1 MQITV
6 GQPTGCWSTG
16 RKRWAYG
23 STSGTFLYINI
34 LLVLLHNALFVGG
47 LRKGKL
53 VLPSSYTALGDDL
66 DVQLH
71 ADPLELATVD
81 RLRLEISRHLPGS
94 AGSVATTLDIRVD
107 VNHNVTQIKVPCYH
121 FLHGGHYELAVL
133 EENASHSRLGQVMDE
148 RLRQPLDVSWPSVRL
163 AIVPNRTD
171 TYPEQHIQGMLEFPD
186 VRCQLPAQGID
197 TLDLPELWLELF
209 YCGKSVDSCSH
220 GNNSQP
226 FSRAQILYTEQV
238 RGLPRSR
245 VIDFR
250 CDLFG
255 LAGFYGLHLKSRT
268 GEPDDPTMASLL
280 QARALLQADW
290 SKQYVFTVHTRSIFP
305 CDPHGSG
312 IRVLFQYPVCILNQ
326 ADRVRVYAKLRAD
339 VLSLAPP
346 TSLHYIAE
354 QRVSKGQHSL
364 YFECDLF
371 YEKFVE
377 YCFVYVSQAISGAV
391 ADIRMDCV
399 PTLPVSASDSGGWG
413 PWSNWTHCSTTCRG
427 GIRNRYRFCD
437 SPPPRYGAKFCEVIA
452 FEMPKEKKPKKP
464 KKAVPEIQPV
474 DGLSAVDRQFYE
486 ITINDL
492 NQKLARLRTHNVKIE
507 ERNEELESRLKQ
519 IEEDRADV
527 TAYLDRTLQEKVGTI
542 VELEDKLSELSKV
555 RDQENEECRKQ
566 INALDGKYK
575 AMHEQLTSEIKLLT
589 GKLNSMEEFR
599 LQRDELMAKFDAQD
613 SELKEQNKRHKST
626 LYEMERKVILDKDR
640 LRKDVEN
647 KLLQLSTEFT
657 KSSEIRVAA
666 HTQRLVRENIALN
679 NEMDRMIYTQER
691 MQKQFTELR
700 KQNTELRNQAEIDF
714 VEKQRLMQTCQER
727 LETIKQ
733 LTDQF
738 EAVLQKNGELNAF
751 RLRAAELETENKTTR
766 KDYNQL
772 RQKVRVLEQYV
783 HYINTDRQG
792 LRSESDH
799 HRREFERISD
809 ILKTVRYTVRS
820 AFKGEEEDSD
830 LPYQEI
836 KRKRLIADL
845 LNTLNELEM
854 QSKADQSVETIV
866 ASLTDVYD
874 QGDLGVIPRES
885 IDTILKK
892 TQGCEEVSESAIIS
906 SSATASSAGEGER
919 NDASK
924 TTLGGASEDDAAIID
939 VVSGSRLVF
948 LGSNESLDEE
958 DEGEEASEEEE
969 EADGE
974 EDGAQKKKQQ
984 HEEDDGDF
992 GDDEASQQLLGSAAD
1007 GGEHDKEDGPS
1018 VQTERCG
1025 LETSGDSW
1033 ECMFSPAIGGINL
1046 PLEIEDVN
1054 TEIGPGCRCGCVIHL
1069 GMVKPKRLLG
1079 SSSHSCPDRS
1089 LWLIKGDE
1097 GCRVR
1102 MSIDFQKFPCDGQ
1115 WLKIRDGDSVAD
1127 ELLLQFGADRTME
1140 TSSAMA
1146 EATGNMLLVEFFSR
1160 KTDQYDEAC
1169 NAGFLGQA
1177 EQIKLPHTALQPT
1190 ENDTSMASKVIM
1202 PIVAG
1207 LQSYASF
1214 TIAHV
1219 CAIVFICFIVF
1230 VSFLLVVQY
1239 IFRYRKYELA
1249 TSRMEAADSPA
1260 HTLFGSNQSIEQG
1273 APIQP
1278 RSRAVSTTTLIS
1290 EIVSYVKLRPRMTT
1304 TIRHERFRESVE
1316 YALESTNSR
1325 SEGAVRSDGSS
1336 EIIMELQDRSATD
1349 VEDREHPG
1357 EGDDETPL
1365 QSLNDLNHP
1374 NERSEVAAKERPSPG
1389 KDVQESDDER
1399 STTASSA
1406 YSSLNREKTP
1416 LVGVESKKSGV
1427 EMLRTGDQLVKSATC
1442 LMTTS
1447 STSTATLTNVSPSDV
1462 ECCSPPELGVRSP
1475 LARRNTG
1482 TSIRTRNAKE
1492 SKEKRNLQK
1501 LLAGSDYSLGAPSE
1515 QDMELDYY
1523 DYNVINA
1530 GAAPGSYLGMDP
1542 AFLVWIPPLD
1552 DGSDEDTKHPHAVTS
1567 DGDDDELTA
1576 LANRVDRM
1584 GADGRSDSVTPSEEL
1599 IRQLAE
1605 QKRNDYVIVSNSISK
1620 SDVCSESDGAST
1632 DGKLPL
1638 ERRRRKLHELILVRR
1653 NGGNS
1658 GDPGDTGSGSSVRK
1672 SSSDESTEEREK
1684 ETSFTKSP
1692 VDNKQISDF
1701 YEMADIAFADDEADE
1716 EEEEEGNE
1724 GDVPSGGFCVDRPK
1738 GGTVKLEPNSLVN
1751 ESNKY
1756 KHVVADVLSRESD
1769 KVVQ

>member
-1 MQITV
+1 AFFVFAKRHVTSFFV
-6 GQPTGCWSTG
+6 LSVST
-16 RKRWAYG
+16 
-23 STSGTFLYINI
+23 
-34 LLVLLHNALFVGG
+34 ALFVGG
-47 LRKGKL
+47 LRKGRL

-71 ADPLELATVD
+71 ADPFELATVD
-81 RLRLEISRHLPGS
+81 RLRLEILRHLPGET
-94 AGSVATTLDIRVD
+94 GTVATTLDIRVD
-107 VNHNVTQIKVPCYH
+107 INHNVTQIKVPCYH

-133 EENASHSRLGQVMDE
+133 EENASHSPLGQVMDE
-148 RLRQPLDVSWPSVRL
+148 RLRQPLDVSWPPVRL

-171 TYPEQHIQGMLEFPD
+171 TYPEQKIQGTLDFPD
-186 VRCQLPAQGID
+186 VRCQLPAHGAD

-209 YCGKSVDSCSH
+209 YCGKSVESCSR
-220 GNNSQP
+220 GNSSQP
-226 FSRAQILYTEQV
+226 FSRAQVLYTEQV

-245 VIDFR
+245 AIDFR

-255 LAGFYGLHLKSRT
+255 LAGFYGLHLKS
-268 GEPDDPTMASLL
+268 GSGKPADPTMASLL

-305 CDPHGSG
+305 CDPHGPG
-312 IRVLFQYPVCILNQ
+312 IRVLFQYPACILNQ

-339 VLSLAPP
+339 VMSLAPP

-354 QRVSKGQHSL
+354 QRVTKGQHSL

-437 SPPPRYGAKFCEVIA
+437 SPPPRYGAKFCE
-452 FEMPKEKKPKKP
+452 KPKKP

-507 ERNEELESRLKQ
+507 ERNEDLESRLKQ

-527 TAYLDRTLQEKVGTI
+527 TAYLNRTLQEKVGTI

-555 RDQENEECRKQ
+555 RDQENEECRKE
-566 INALDGKYK
+566 INAFDGKYK

-599 LQRDELMAKFDAQD
+599 QQRDELMAKFDAQD

-700 KQNTELRNQAEIDF
+700 KMNTELRNQAEIDV

-733 LTDQF
+733 LTGKF
-738 EAVLQKNGELNAF
+738 ESVLQKNGELNAF
-751 RLRAAELETENKTTR
+751 RLRAEELESENKSTR

-783 HYINTDRQG
+783 HYINSDRQA
-792 LRSESDH
+792 LRTESEH
-799 HRREFERISD
+799 HRKEFERISD

-820 AFKGEEEDSD
+820 AFKGEEEDAD

-854 QSKADQSVETIV
+854 QSRADQSVETIV
-866 ASLTDVYD
+866 ASLTEVYD

-885 IDTILKK
+885 MDTILKK
-892 TQGCEEVSESAIIS
+892 TQACDEASESAIIS
-906 SSATASSAGEGER
+906 SSTTASSVGESER
-919 NDASK
+919 VEGISK
-924 TTLGGASEDDAAIID
+924 TTLVGASEDEAAIID

-948 LGSNESLDEE
+948 LGSNESL
-958 DEGEEASEEEE
+958 EEEE
-969 EADGE
+969 GQEGQEGSGGE
-974 EDGAQKKKQQ
+974 DDEEGDEDAGGKKKQLRDE
-984 HEEDDGDF
+984 EEDDGEF
-992 GDDEASQQLLGSAAD
+992 GDDEASQQLQGSAMDGAD
-1007 GGEHDKEDGPS
+1007 PERDGIIMTSSNVFLCLLYLFQGPS

-1025 LETSGDSW
+1025 LDTAGDSW
-1033 ECMFSPAIGGINL
+1033 ECMFSPAIGGISL

-1127 ELLLQFGADRTME
+1127 ELLLQFGADRTAPE
-1140 TSSAMA
+1140 SSSVGMA

-1160 KTDQYDEAC
+1160 KTEQYDESC

-1177 EQIKLPHTALQPT
+1177 EQIKLDSVILQPT
-1190 ENDTSMASKVIM
+1190 DNSTTIASKVIM
-1202 PIVAG
+1202 PIVAS
-1207 LQSYASF
+1207 LQSYTSF

-1260 HTLFGSNQSIEQG
+1260 HTLFGSNQSMDQTG
-1273 APIQP
+1273 PLQP

-1290 EIVSYVKLRPRMTT
+1290 EIVSYVKLRPRVTT
-1304 TIRHERFRESVE
+1304 SIRHERFRESVE
-1316 YALESTNSR
+1316 YTLESANSH
-1325 SEGAVRSDGSS
+1325 SETVRSDGGST
-1336 EIIMELQDRSATD
+1336 EIAMELQDRCATD
-1349 VEDREHPG
+1349 AEDREARD
-1357 EGDDETPL
+1357 EGGDEETPL
-1365 QSLNDLNHP
+1365 QSLNDLNKP
-1374 NERSEVAAKERPSPG
+1374 NDQKEVIDTPCDRLSPNKEAP
-1389 KDVQESDDER
+1389 DTDDER
-1399 STTASSA
+1399 STTISSA

-1416 LVGVESKKSGV
+1416 LVGGKFQKSNI
-1427 EMLRTGDQLVKSATC
+1427 EKLRTGDQLVKSATC

-1447 STSTATLTNVSPSDV
+1447 STSTATLTNVSPSDA
-1462 ECCSPPELGVRSP
+1462 ECCSPPLELGIRSP

-1482 TSIRTRNAKE
+1482 TSIRARNAKE

-1552 DGSDEDTKHPHAVTS
+1552 DGSDGENGTKHS
-1567 DGDDDELTA
+1567 DGDDDELME
-1576 LANRVDRM
+1576 LANRATERERNGTDS
-1584 GADGRSDSVTPSEEL
+1584 RSDSVTPSEEL
-1599 IRQLAE
+1599 IRQLAV

-1620 SDVCSESDGAST
+1620 SDICSESDGGAST
-1632 DGKLPL
+1632 DGKQPSS
-1638 ERRRRKLHELILVRR
+1638 ERKRRKLHDLILVRR
-1653 NGGNS
+1653 NGGHGGS
-1658 GDPGDTGSGSSVRK
+1658 ATTGDSGSGSSVRK

-1716 EEEEEGNE
+1716 EEEDD
-1724 GDVPSGGFCVDRPK
+1724 GDAGDGLPVGGFCVDHPK
-1738 GGTVKLEPNSLVN
+1738 GGTI
-1751 ESNKY
+1751 
-1756 KHVVADVLSRESD
+1756 HMAGDV
-1769 KVVQ
+1769 

>member
-6 GQPTGCWSTG
+6 GPPTGCSGWSTG
-16 RKRWAYG
+16 RRRRQLWAYG
-23 STSGTFLYINI
+23 STSGKFLYINI

-71 ADPLELATVD
+71 ADPLELATVE
-81 RLRLEISRHLPGS
+81 RLKLEISRHLPGS
-94 AGSVATTLDIRVD
+94 AGTVATTLDIRVD
-107 VNHNVTQIKVPCYH
+107 VNHNVTQIKVPCHH

-133 EENASHSRLGQVMDE
+133 EENASHTRLGQVMDE
-148 RLRQPLDVSWPSVRL
+148 RLRQPLEVSWPSVRL

-171 TYPEQHIQGMLEFPD
+171 TYPELKIQGLLEFRE
-186 VRCQLPAQGID
+186 VRCQLPPQTVD
-197 TLDLPELWLELF
+197 SLDLPELWLELF
-209 YCGKSVDSCSH
+209 YCGKSIESCSH
-220 GNNSQP
+220 GNSSQP
-226 FSRAQILYTEQV
+226 FSQAQILYTEQV
-238 RGLPRSR
+238 RGLPPSR
-245 VIDFR
+245 VVDFR
-250 CDLFG
+250 CDHFG
-255 LAGFYGLHLKSRT
+255 LAGYYGLHLKSRT
-268 GEPDDPTMASLL
+268 GEPDDPTMAPLL

-305 CDPHGSG
+305 CDPHGAG
-312 IRVLFQYPVCILNQ
+312 IRVLFQYPACILNQ

-437 SPPPRYGAKFCEVIA
+437 SPPPRYGAKFCE
-452 FEMPKEKKPKKP
+452 EKKPKKP

-507 ERNEELESRLKQ
+507 ERNEDLESRLKQ

-700 KQNTELRNQAEIDF
+700 KQNTELRNQAEIDL

-738 EAVLQKNGELNAF
+738 ETVLQKNGELNAF
-751 RLRAAELETENKTTR
+751 RLRAEELETENKTTR

-772 RQKVRVLEQYV
+772 RQKVRVLEQYI
-783 HYINTDRQG
+783 HYINSDRQG
-792 LRSESDH
+792 LRSDSDH

-885 IDTILKK
+885 MDTILRK
-892 TQGCEEVSESAIIS
+892 TQGGEEASESAIIS
-906 SSATASSAGEGER
+906 SSTTASSVGEGDRAEGV
-919 NDASK
+919 SK
-924 TTLGGASEDDAAIID
+924 TTLAGASEDEAAIID
-939 VVSGSRLVF
+939 VVSGSRLVRK
-948 LGSNESLDEE
+948 EE
-958 DEGEEASEEEE
+958 GDGEGGEGASEEEE
-969 EADGE
+969 EGDD
-974 EDGAQKKKQQ
+974 EDGAGGQAKKKDD
-984 HEEDDGDF
+984 EAEDDGEF
-992 GDDEASQQLLGSAAD
+992 GDDEESQQQQRQGSAMDDKD
-1007 GGEHDKEDGPS
+1007 GIIVDAPES
-1018 VQTERCG
+1018 
-1025 LETSGDSW
+1025 
-1033 ECMFSPAIGGINL
+1033 
-1046 PLEIEDVN
+1046 IED
-1054 TEIGPGCRCGCVIHL
+1054 
-1069 GMVKPKRLLG
+1069 
-1079 SSSHSCPDRS
+1079 
-1089 LWLIKGDE
+1089 
-1097 GCRVR
+1097 
-1102 MSIDFQKFPCDGQ
+1102 
-1115 WLKIRDGDSVAD
+1115 
-1127 ELLLQFGADRTME
+1127 E
-1140 TSSAMA
+1140 TI
-1146 EATGNMLLVEFFSR
+1146 EF
-1160 KTDQYDEAC
+1160 
-1169 NAGFLGQA
+1169 
-1177 EQIKLPHTALQPT
+1177 
-1190 ENDTSMASKVIM
+1190 
-1202 PIVAG
+1202 
-1207 LQSYASF
+1207 
-1214 TIAHV
+1214 
-1219 CAIVFICFIVF
+1219 
-1230 VSFLLVVQY
+1230 
-1239 IFRYRKYELA
+1239 
-1249 TSRMEAADSPA
+1249 
-1260 HTLFGSNQSIEQG
+1260 
-1273 APIQP
+1273 
-1278 RSRAVSTTTLIS
+1278 
-1290 EIVSYVKLRPRMTT
+1290 
-1304 TIRHERFRESVE
+1304 
-1316 YALESTNSR
+1316 
-1325 SEGAVRSDGSS
+1325 
-1336 EIIMELQDRSATD
+1336 
-1349 VEDREHPG
+1349 
-1357 EGDDETPL
+1357 
-1365 QSLNDLNHP
+1365 
-1374 NERSEVAAKERPSPG
+1374 
-1389 KDVQESDDER
+1389 
-1399 STTASSA
+1399 
-1406 YSSLNREKTP
+1406 
-1416 LVGVESKKSGV
+1416 
-1427 EMLRTGDQLVKSATC
+1427 
-1442 LMTTS
+1442 
-1447 STSTATLTNVSPSDV
+1447 
-1462 ECCSPPELGVRSP
+1462 
-1475 LARRNTG
+1475 
-1482 TSIRTRNAKE
+1482 
-1492 SKEKRNLQK
+1492 
-1501 LLAGSDYSLGAPSE
+1501 AGS
-1515 QDMELDYY
+1515 
-1523 DYNVINA
+1523 
-1530 GAAPGSYLGMDP
+1530 
-1542 AFLVWIPPLD
+1542 
-1552 DGSDEDTKHPHAVTS
+1552 K
-1567 DGDDDELTA
+1567 
-1576 LANRVDRM
+1576 
-1584 GADGRSDSVTPSEEL
+1584 RSF
-1599 IRQLAE
+1599 
-1605 QKRNDYVIVSNSISK
+1605 
-1620 SDVCSESDGAST
+1620 GT
-1632 DGKLPL
+1632 DGTL
-1638 ERRRRKLHELILVRR
+1638 RIGHGR
-1653 NGGNS
+1653 
-1658 GDPGDTGSGSSVRK
+1658 
-1672 SSSDESTEEREK
+1672 
-1684 ETSFTKSP
+1684 
-1692 VDNKQISDF
+1692 
-1701 YEMADIAFADDEADE
+1701 
-1716 EEEEEGNE
+1716 
-1724 GDVPSGGFCVDRPK
+1724 
-1738 GGTVKLEPNSLVN
+1738 
-1751 ESNKY
+1751 
-1756 KHVVADVLSRESD
+1756 
-1769 KVVQ
+1769 

>member
-1 MQITV
+1 M
-6 GQPTGCWSTG
+6 
-16 RKRWAYG
+16 
-23 STSGTFLYINI
+23 
-34 LLVLLHNALFVGG
+34 FVGG

-71 ADPLELATVD
+71 ADPSELATAD
-81 RLRLEISRHLPGS
+81 RLKLEISRHLPGA
-94 AGSVATTLDIRVD
+94 AGTVATTLDIRVD
-107 VNHNVTQIKVPCYH
+107 ANHNVTQIKVPCYH

-133 EENASHSRLGQVMDE
+133 EDSASPTRLGQVMDE
-148 RLRQPLDVSWPSVRL
+148 RLRQPLDVGWPTVRL

-171 TYPEQHIQGMLEFPD
+171 TYPDLTVQGVLEFAD
-186 VRCQLPAQGID
+186 VRCQLPTAAAGPTD
-197 TLDLPELWLELF
+197 TWDLPELWLELF
-209 YCGKSVDSCSH
+209 YCGKSVESCSR
-220 GNNSQP
+220 GNHSQP
-226 FSRAQILYTEQV
+226 FSQAQVLYTEQV

-245 VIDFR
+245 IVDFR

-255 LAGFYGLHLKSRT
+255 LAGFYGLHLKPRT
-268 GEPDDPTMASLL
+268 GERADPTMGTLL

-312 IRVLFQYPVCILNQ
+312 IRVLFQYPSCILNQ

-339 VLSLAPP
+339 VMSLAPP

-437 SPPPRYGAKFCEVIA
+437 SPPPRYGAKFCEVSRHSRA
-452 FEMPKEKKPKKP
+452 MPKEKKPKKP

-566 INALDGKYK
+566 INTLDGKYK

-679 NEMDRMIYTQER
+679 NEMDRMINTQER
-691 MQKQFTELR
+691 LQKQFTELR
-700 KQNTELRNQAEIDF
+700 KQNTELRNQAEIDV

-738 EAVLQKNGELNAF
+738 EAVLHKNGELNAF
-751 RLRAAELETENKTTR
+751 RLRAGELEDENKATR

-783 HYINTDRQG
+783 HYINSDRQT
-792 LRSESDH
+792 LRSESEH
-799 HRREFERISD
+799 HRKEFERISD
-809 ILKTVRYTVRS
+809 ILKTVRFTVRS
-820 AFKGEEEDSD
+820 AFKGEDDDSD

-854 QSKADQSVETIV
+854 QSRVEQSVETVV
-866 ASLTDVYD
+866 ASLTELYD

-885 IDTILKK
+885 METILKK
-892 TQGCEEVSESAIIS
+892 TQGCDEASESAIIS
-906 SSATASSAGEGER
+906 SSTIVSPAGEADEADG
-919 NDASK
+919 ASK
-924 TTLGGASEDDAAIID
+924 STLDGASEDDAAIID

-948 LGSNESLDEE
+948 LGSNESLQEEEAAGSGEEGEDEENEDAARRKKQQQQGEE
-958 DEGEEASEEEE
+958 DE
-969 EADGE
+969 DGE
-974 EDGAQKKKQQ
+974 L
-984 HEEDDGDF
+984 
-992 GDDEASQQLLGSAAD
+992 GDDEASQQLQGSATEAD
-1007 GGEHDKEDGPS
+1007 QDKDGIIGPS

-1025 LETSGDSW
+1025 LDTSGDSW

-1046 PLEIEDVN
+1046 PMEIEDVN
-1054 TEIGPGCRCGCVIHL
+1054 TEIGPGCRCGCVIHM

-1089 LWLIKGDE
+1089 LWLIKGDD

-1102 MSIDFQKFPCDGQ
+1102 MSIDFHKFPCDGQ

-1127 ELLLQFGADRTME
+1127 ELLLQFGADRSVEPSGTV
-1140 TSSAMA
+1140 A

-1177 EQIKLPHTALQPT
+1177 EQIR
-1190 ENDTSMASKVIM
+1190 NSSTSIASKVIM
-1202 PIVAG
+1202 PIVQS
-1207 LQSYASF
+1207 LKSYASF

-1219 CAIVFICFIVF
+1219 CAIIFICFIVL

-1239 IFRYRKYELA
+1239 LFRYRKYELA

-1260 HTLFGSNQSIEQG
+1260 HTLFGSNQSLDHAT
-1273 APIQP
+1273 APMQP

-1290 EIVSYVKLRPRMTT
+1290 EIVSYVKLRPRVTT
-1304 TIRHERFRESVE
+1304 SIRHERFRESVE
-1316 YALESTNSR
+1316 YALETSHSR
-1325 SEGAVRSDGSS
+1325 SDVAPSDGST
-1336 EIIMELQDRSATD
+1336 EVIMELQDRTTD
-1349 VEDREHPG
+1349 AEKRDRPEEDNE
-1357 EGDDETPL
+1357 ETPL
-1365 QSLNDLNHP
+1365 QSLNDLNNP
-1374 NERSEVAAKERPSPG
+1374 TEGRTEQISTSKERTPSPTA
-1389 KDVQESDDER
+1389 KDVPESDDER
-1399 STTASSA
+1399 STTVSSA

-1416 LVGVESKKSGV
+1416 LVGGRGGKPNADT
-1427 EMLRTGDQLVKSATC
+1427 LRSDQLVKSATC
-1442 LMTTS
+1442 LMATS

-1462 ECCSPPELGVRSP
+1462 ECCSPPEPSVRSP
-1475 LARRNTG
+1475 LTRRNTG
-1482 TSIRTRNAKE
+1482 ASIRARNAKE

-1552 DGSDEDTKHPHAVTS
+1552 DGSDEDRKNRRDGAVS
-1567 DGDDDELTA
+1567 DGDDDELSE
-1576 LANRVDRM
+1576 LANRGAREDRTV
-1584 GADGRSDSVTPSEEL
+1584 GTESRSASITPSEEL

-1620 SDVCSESDGAST
+1620 SDICSESDGAST
-1632 DGKLPL
+1632 DGKTIPS
-1638 ERRRRKLHELILVRR
+1638 ERRRRKLHDLILVRR
-1653 NGGNS
+1653 NAGSGG
-1658 GDPGDTGSGSSVRK
+1658 GAGEPGSGSSVRK

-1716 EEEEEGNE
+1716 EEEDERDEDQDE
-1724 GDVPSGGFCVDRPK
+1724 PPAGFCAEHPK
-1738 GGTVKLEPNSLVN
+1738 GGTILVKELR
-1751 ESNKY
+1751 
-1756 KHVVADVLSRESD
+1756 VASI
-1769 KVVQ
+1769 KP

>member
-1 MQITV
+1 MH
-6 GQPTGCWSTG
+6 PTGRRWTGWSS
-16 RKRWAYG
+16 RWRAHA
-23 STSGTFLYINI
+23 TSGKFLYINI
-34 LLVLLHNALFVGG
+34 LLVLLHNALPASA

-66 DVQLH
+66 DIQLH
-71 ADPLELATVD
+71 ADPLELATVG
-81 RLRLEISRHLPGS
+81 RLKLQIARTLPAG
-94 AGSVATTLDIRVD
+94 AGSVATTLDIRLD
-107 VNHNVTQIKVPCYH
+107 ANHNVTQIKVPCFH
-121 FLHGGHYELAVL
+121 FLHGGDYELAVL
-133 EENASHSRLGQVMDE
+133 EESTDPDRIIDE
-148 RLRQPLDVSWPSVRL
+148 RLRQPLRVDWPAVRL

-171 TYPEQHIQGMLEFPD
+171 TYPEVKVQGILEFEQ
-186 VRCQLPAQGID
+186 VRCQLPASGAD
-197 TLDLPELWLELF
+197 SLDLPELWLELF
-209 YCGKSVDSCSH
+209 YCGKSAESCSDV
-220 GNNSQP
+220 NATVP
-226 FSRAQILYTEQV
+226 FSKAQILYIEQV

-255 LAGFYGLHLKSRT
+255 LAGFYALHLKPSGDPSM
-268 GEPDDPTMASLL
+268 GELL
-280 QARALLQADW
+280 QARAILQADW

-305 CDPHGSG
+305 CDPHGPG
-312 IRVLFQYPVCILNQ
+312 IRVLFQYPACILNQ

-346 TSLHYIAE
+346 TSLHYVAE
-354 QRVSKGQHSL
+354 QRVTKGQHSL
-364 YFECDLF
+364 HFECDLF

-437 SPPPRYGAKFCEVIA
+437 SPPPRYGAKFCE
-452 FEMPKEKKPKKP
+452 EKKPKKP

-507 ERNEELESRLKQ
+507 DRNEELESRLKQ

-566 INALDGKYK
+566 ISTLDGKYK

-599 LQRDELMAKFDAQD
+599 QQRDELMAKFDAQD

-691 MQKQFTELR
+691 LQKQFAELR
-700 KQNTELRNQAEIDF
+700 KLNTELRNQAEIDV
-714 VEKQRLMQTCQER
+714 VERQRLMQTCQER
-727 LETIKQ
+727 LETIQ
-733 LTDQF
+733 RLTDQF
-738 EAVLQKNGELNAF
+738 ETVLQKNGELNAF
-751 RLRAAELETENKTTR
+751 RLRTGELEDENRTTR
-766 KDYNQL
+766 KEYNQL
-772 RQKVRVLEQYV
+772 RQKVRVLEQYI
-783 HYINTDRQG
+783 HYINSDRQT
-792 LRSESDH
+792 LRSESEH
-799 HRREFERISD
+799 HRKEFERIAD

-820 AFKGEEEDSD
+820 AFKGEEEDTD

-845 LNTLNELEM
+845 LNTLHELEM
-854 QSKADQSVETIV
+854 QSQPHQSVETIV
-866 ASLTDVYD
+866 ASVTELYD
-874 QGDLGVIPRES
+874 QGDLGVLPRES
-885 IDTILKK
+885 MDTILRK
-892 TQGCEEVSESAIIS
+892 TQGHDPEQTESPIIS
-906 SSATASSAGEGER
+906 SSTNASPVGPDQQSIAE
-919 NDASK
+919 D
-924 TTLGGASEDDAAIID
+924 GASLGEEGDEAAIID

-948 LGSNESLDEE
+948 IASNESLDEDQQEASQRDDDDEDEDEEDDDYDEGEHSGDGAGQEPDE
-958 DEGEEASEEEE
+958 DEGA
-969 EADGE
+969 
-974 EDGAQKKKQQ
+974 
-984 HEEDDGDF
+984 F
-992 GDDEASQQLLGSAAD
+992 GDDEASQQQQQQQHQQH
-1007 GGEHDKEDGPS
+1007 GGAS

-1025 LETSGDSW
+1025 LESSGDSW
-1033 ECMFSPAIGGINL
+1033 ECMFSPAIGNINL

-1089 LWLIKGDE
+1089 LWLIKGDQ
-1097 GCRVR
+1097 GCHIR
-1102 MSIDFQKFPCDGQ
+1102 MAIDFHKFPCDGQ
-1115 WLKIRDGDSVAD
+1115 WLKVRDGDSVAD
-1127 ELLLQFGADRTME
+1127 ELLLQFGADQTGSE
-1140 TSSAMA
+1140 ESSTLA
-1146 EATGNMLLVEFFSR
+1146 EASGNVLLVEFFSR
-1160 KTDQYDEAC
+1160 KTDHYDEAC

-1177 EQIKLPHTALQPT
+1177 EQIKLNQSLTVGPDNSTT
-1190 ENDTSMASKVIM
+1190 IASKVIM
-1202 PIVAG
+1202 PIVQS
-1207 LQSYASF
+1207 LRSYASF

-1219 CAIVFICFIVF
+1219 CAIAFICFIVL

-1239 IFRYRKYELA
+1239 LFRYRKYELA

-1260 HTLFGSNQSIEQG
+1260 HTLFGSNQSLGG
-1273 APIQP
+1273 ATEPMQP

-1290 EIVSYVKLRPRMTT
+1290 EIVSYVKLRPLRVTT
-1304 TIRHERFRESVE
+1304 AIRHERFRESVE
-1316 YALESTNSR
+1316 YTLDSTGSR
-1325 SEGAVRSDGSS
+1325 SEGVPSDGST
-1336 EIIMELQDRSATD
+1336 EIIMELQDRTID
-1349 VEDREHPG
+1349 GDEKQHEDANE
-1357 EGDDETPL
+1357 ETPL

-1374 NERSEVAAKERPSPG
+1374 EGRGEPSPRVRKTSAG
-1389 KDVQESDDER
+1389 SSRPEDVHDTDDER
-1399 STTASSA
+1399 SATVSSV

-1416 LVGVESKKSGV
+1416 LVARKNGSAGRPHTTDT
-1427 EMLRTGDQLVKSATC
+1427 LRSEQHLVKSATC

-1462 ECCSPPELGVRSP
+1462 ECCSPPDPGVQSP
-1475 LARRNTG
+1475 LTRRNTG
-1482 TSIRTRNAKE
+1482 SSSMRGTRNAKE

-1501 LLAGSDYSLGAPSE
+1501 LLAGSDFSLGAPSE

-1552 DGSDEDTKHPHAVTS
+1552 GEEDVDAS
-1567 DGDDDELTA
+1567 DDDRELTE
-1576 LANRVDRM
+1576 LTN
-1584 GADGRSDSVTPSEEL
+1584 RSDPMGEGESRSASVTPSTEL

-1605 QKRNDYVIVSNSISK
+1605 QKRNDYIIVSHSISK
-1620 SDVCSESDGAST
+1620 SDVCSESDGDTKLST
-1632 DGKLPL
+1632 

-1653 NGGNS
+1653 KGGS
-1658 GDPGDTGSGSSVRK
+1658 GADGGSDAGSGSSVRK

-1716 EEEEEGNE
+1716 EEEDDQEKASPG
-1724 GDVPSGGFCVDRPK
+1724 SGGFCEDHPK
-1738 GGTVKLEPNSLVN
+1738 GGTLLPTTRKVEGSSEESKYQTVVTAGDLRREDEHLV
-1751 ESNKY
+1751 
-1756 KHVVADVLSRESD
+1756 
-1769 KVVQ
+1769 Q

>member
-6 GQPTGCWSTG
+6 GHPTGCWSTG
-16 RKRWAYG
+16 RNRWAYG
-23 STSGTFLYINI
+23 STSGKFLYINI

-71 ADPLELATVD
+71 ADPLELVTVD
-81 RLRLEISRHLPGS
+81 RLRLEIARHLPGS
-94 AGSVATTLDIRVD
+94 AGIVATTLDIRVD

-133 EENASHSRLGQVMDE
+133 EENASHTRLGQVMDE
-148 RLRQPLDVSWPSVRL
+148 RLRQPLDVSWPTVRL
-163 AIVPNRTD
+163 AIAPNRTD
-171 TYPEQHIQGMLEFPD
+171 TYPELQIRGMLEFPD
-186 VRCQLPAQGID
+186 VRCQLPAHGVD
-197 TLDLPELWLELF
+197 ELDLPELWLELF

-226 FSRAQILYTEQV
+226 FSRAQVLYTEQV

-268 GEPDDPTMASLL
+268 GGLEDPTMASLL

-312 IRVLFQYPVCILNQ
+312 IRVLFQYPACILNQ

-346 TSLHYIAE
+346 TSLHYLAE
-354 QRVSKGQHSL
+354 QRVTKGQHSL

-437 SPPPRYGAKFCEVIA
+437 SPPPRYGAKFCE
-452 FEMPKEKKPKKP
+452 
-464 KKAVPEIQPV
+464 
-474 DGLSAVDRQFYE
+474 
-486 ITINDL
+486 
-492 NQKLARLRTHNVKIE
+492 
-507 ERNEELESRLKQ
+507 
-519 IEEDRADV
+519 
-527 TAYLDRTLQEKVGTI
+527 
-542 VELEDKLSELSKV
+542 
-555 RDQENEECRKQ
+555 
-566 INALDGKYK
+566 
-575 AMHEQLTSEIKLLT
+575 
-589 GKLNSMEEFR
+589 
-599 LQRDELMAKFDAQD
+599 
-613 SELKEQNKRHKST
+613 
-626 LYEMERKVILDKDR
+626 
-640 LRKDVEN
+640 
-647 KLLQLSTEFT
+647 
-657 KSSEIRVAA
+657 
-666 HTQRLVRENIALN
+666 
-679 NEMDRMIYTQER
+679 
-691 MQKQFTELR
+691 
-700 KQNTELRNQAEIDF
+700 
-714 VEKQRLMQTCQER
+714 
-727 LETIKQ
+727 
-733 LTDQF
+733 
-738 EAVLQKNGELNAF
+738 
-751 RLRAAELETENKTTR
+751 
-766 KDYNQL
+766 
-772 RQKVRVLEQYV
+772 
-783 HYINTDRQG
+783 
-792 LRSESDH
+792 
-799 HRREFERISD
+799 
-809 ILKTVRYTVRS
+809 
-820 AFKGEEEDSD
+820 
-830 LPYQEI
+830 
-836 KRKRLIADL
+836 
-845 LNTLNELEM
+845 
-854 QSKADQSVETIV
+854 
-866 ASLTDVYD
+866 
-874 QGDLGVIPRES
+874 
-885 IDTILKK
+885 
-892 TQGCEEVSESAIIS
+892 
-906 SSATASSAGEGER
+906 
-919 NDASK
+919 
-924 TTLGGASEDDAAIID
+924 
-939 VVSGSRLVF
+939 
-948 LGSNESLDEE
+948 
-958 DEGEEASEEEE
+958 
-969 EADGE
+969 
-974 EDGAQKKKQQ
+974 
-984 HEEDDGDF
+984 
-992 GDDEASQQLLGSAAD
+992 
-1007 GGEHDKEDGPS
+1007 GPS

-1025 LETSGDSW
+1025 LDTSEDSW

-1089 LWLIKGDE
+1089 LWLIKGDD

-1127 ELLLQFGADRTME
+1127 ELLLQFGADRAVE
-1140 TSSAMA
+1140 SASAMA

-1177 EQIKLPHTALQPT
+1177 EQIKLAHAAPQPT
-1190 ENDTSMASKVIM
+1190 ENSTSMASKVIM

-1219 CAIVFICFIVF
+1219 CAILFICFIVF

-1290 EIVSYVKLRPRMTT
+1290 EIVSYVKLRPRVTT
-1304 TIRHERFRESVE
+1304 SIRHERFRESVE

-1325 SEGAVRSDGSS
+1325 SDAAVRSDGSS

-1349 VEDREHPG
+1349 VDDREHHG

-1365 QSLNDLNHP
+1365 QSLNDLNIP
-1374 NERSEVAAKERPSPG
+1374 NERPCVTPKERLSPPS
-1389 KDVQESDDER
+1389 KDVPESDDER
-1399 STTASSA
+1399 STTISSA

-1416 LVGVESKKSGV
+1416 LVGGRSNKSGV

-1462 ECCSPPELGVRSP
+1462 ECCSPPELGIRSP

-1552 DGSDEDTKHPHAVTS
+1552 DGSDEDTKHPPAAHAS
-1567 DGDDDELTA
+1567 DDDDELTE
-1576 LANRVDRM
+1576 LANRTARDDRM
-1584 GADGRSDSVTPSEEL
+1584 GVVDSRCDSITPSEEL

-1620 SDVCSESDGAST
+1620 SDICSESDGAST
-1632 DGKLPL
+1632 DGRVPL

-1658 GDPGDTGSGSSVRK
+1658 GNSGRSGDPGNTGSGTSVRK

-1716 EEEEEGNE
+1716 EEEEEEENAGE
-1724 GDVPSGGFCVDRPK
+1724 VPAGGFCVDRPK
-1738 GGTVKLEPNSLVN
+1738 GGTILLSAAGSGKQEPNRLGN

-1756 KHVVADVLSRESD
+1756 KHAVADALHREGD
-1769 KVVQ
+1769 KMIQ

>member
-6 GQPTGCWSTG
+6 GQPAGCWSTG
-16 RKRWAYG
+16 SKRWAYR
-23 STSGTFLYINI
+23 STSGKFLYINI
-34 LLVLLHNALFVGG
+34 LLVLLLHNALFVGG

-81 RLRLEISRHLPGS
+81 RLRLEVSRHLPGS
-94 AGSVATTLDIRVD
+94 AGIVATTLDIRVD

-171 TYPEQHIQGMLEFPD
+171 TYPEQHIQGILEFPD
-186 VRCQLPAQGID
+186 VRCQLPAQGAD
-197 TLDLPELWLELF
+197 SLDLPELWLELF
-209 YCGKSVDSCSH
+209 YCGKSVESCSH

-226 FSRAQILYTEQV
+226 FSRAQVLYTEQV

-255 LAGFYGLHLKSRT
+255 LAGFYGLHLKSRS
-268 GEPDDPTMASLL
+268 GEPVDSTMASLL
-280 QARALLQADW
+280 QTRALLQADW

-305 CDPHGSG
+305 CDPHGPG
-312 IRVLFQYPVCILNQ
+312 IRVLFQYPICILNQ

-437 SPPPRYGAKFCEVIA
+437 SPPPRYGAKFCE
-452 FEMPKEKKPKKP
+452 
-464 KKAVPEIQPV
+464 
-474 DGLSAVDRQFYE
+474 
-486 ITINDL
+486 
-492 NQKLARLRTHNVKIE
+492 KLARLRTHNVKIE
-507 ERNEELESRLKQ
+507 ERNEDLESRLKQ

-738 EAVLQKNGELNAF
+738 ETVLHKNGELNAF

-772 RQKVRVLEQYV
+772 RQKVRVLEQYI
-783 HYINTDRQG
+783 HYINSDRQG

-874 QGDLGVIPRES
+874 QGDLG
-885 IDTILKK
+885 
-892 TQGCEEVSESAIIS
+892 
-906 SSATASSAGEGER
+906 
-919 NDASK
+919 
-924 TTLGGASEDDAAIID
+924 
-939 VVSGSRLVF
+939 
-948 LGSNESLDEE
+948 
-958 DEGEEASEEEE
+958 
-969 EADGE
+969 
-974 EDGAQKKKQQ
+974 
-984 HEEDDGDF
+984 
-992 GDDEASQQLLGSAAD
+992 
-1007 GGEHDKEDGPS
+1007 GPS

-1025 LETSGDSW
+1025 LDTSGDSW

-1102 MSIDFQKFPCDGQ
+1102 MSIDFHKFPCDGQ

-1177 EQIKLPHTALQPT
+1177 EQIKLTHASLQPT

-1290 EIVSYVKLRPRMTT
+1290 EIVSYVKLRPRVTT

-1325 SEGAVRSDGSS
+1325 SDTAVRSDGSS
-1336 EIIMELQDRSATD
+1336 EIVMELQDRSATD
-1349 VEDREHPG
+1349 VEDREHHG

-1374 NERSEVAAKERPSPG
+1374 NERPAVATKERLSPS

-1406 YSSLNREKTP
+1406 YSSLHREKTP
-1416 LVGVESKKSGV
+1416 LVGIKSQKSGV
-1427 EMLRTGDQLVKSATC
+1427 EMLRTGDHLVKSATC

-1462 ECCSPPELGVRSP
+1462 VSFLPSFLTYSNECCSPPELGIRSP

-1552 DGSDEDTKHPHAVTS
+1552 DGSEDEGTKHPQTVGS
-1567 DGDDDELTA
+1567 DDDDELTE
-1576 LANRVDRM
+1576 LANRVVRDDRM
-1584 GADGRSDSVTPSEEL
+1584 GVDGRSDSVTPSEEL

-1605 QKRNDYVIVSNSISK
+1605 QKRNEYVIVSNSISK

-1658 GDPGDTGSGSSVRK
+1658 GRGSDPADTGSGSSVRK

-1716 EEEEEGNE
+1716 EEEEEEQEEENE
-1724 GDVPSGGFCVDRPK
+1724 GSVPSGGFCVDRPK
-1738 GGTVKLEPNSLVN
+1738 GGTVKLEPNSLAN
-1751 ESNKY
+1751 DSNKY
-1756 KHVVADVLSRESD
+1756 KHVVADVLRREHD
-1769 KVVQ
+1769 KMVQ

>member
-6 GQPTGCWSTG
+6 GPPTGCSGWSAG
-16 RKRWAYG
+16 RRRRQLWAYG
-23 STSGTFLYINI
+23 STSGKFLYINI

-71 ADPLELATVD
+71 ADPLELATVE
-81 RLRLEISRHLPGS
+81 RLKLEISRHLPGS
-94 AGSVATTLDIRVD
+94 AGTVATTLDIRVD
-107 VNHNVTQIKVPCYH
+107 VNHNVTQIKVPCHH

-133 EENASHSRLGQVMDE
+133 EENASHTRLGQVMDE
-148 RLRQPLDVSWPSVRL
+148 RLRQPLEVSWPSVRL

-171 TYPEQHIQGMLEFPD
+171 TYPELKIQGMLEFRE
-186 VRCQLPAQGID
+186 VRCQLPPQTVD
-197 TLDLPELWLELF
+197 SLDLPELWLELF
-209 YCGKSVDSCSH
+209 YCGKSIESCSH
-220 GNNSQP
+220 GNSSQP
-226 FSRAQILYTEQV
+226 FSQAQVLYTEQV
-238 RGLPRSR
+238 RGLPPSR
-245 VIDFR
+245 VVDFR

-255 LAGFYGLHLKSRT
+255 LAGYYGLHLKSRT
-268 GEPDDPTMASLL
+268 GEPDDPSMAPLL

-305 CDPHGSG
+305 CDPHGAG
-312 IRVLFQYPVCILNQ
+312 IRVLFQYPACILNQ

-346 TSLHYIAE
+346 TSLHYLAE

-437 SPPPRYGAKFCEVIA
+437 SPPPRYGAKFCE
-452 FEMPKEKKPKKP
+452 
-464 KKAVPEIQPV
+464 
-474 DGLSAVDRQFYE
+474 
-486 ITINDL
+486 
-492 NQKLARLRTHNVKIE
+492 
-507 ERNEELESRLKQ
+507 
-519 IEEDRADV
+519 
-527 TAYLDRTLQEKVGTI
+527 
-542 VELEDKLSELSKV
+542 
-555 RDQENEECRKQ
+555 
-566 INALDGKYK
+566 
-575 AMHEQLTSEIKLLT
+575 
-589 GKLNSMEEFR
+589 
-599 LQRDELMAKFDAQD
+599 
-613 SELKEQNKRHKST
+613 
-626 LYEMERKVILDKDR
+626 
-640 LRKDVEN
+640 
-647 KLLQLSTEFT
+647 
-657 KSSEIRVAA
+657 
-666 HTQRLVRENIALN
+666 
-679 NEMDRMIYTQER
+679 
-691 MQKQFTELR
+691 
-700 KQNTELRNQAEIDF
+700 
-714 VEKQRLMQTCQER
+714 
-727 LETIKQ
+727 
-733 LTDQF
+733 
-738 EAVLQKNGELNAF
+738 
-751 RLRAAELETENKTTR
+751 
-766 KDYNQL
+766 
-772 RQKVRVLEQYV
+772 
-783 HYINTDRQG
+783 
-792 LRSESDH
+792 
-799 HRREFERISD
+799 
-809 ILKTVRYTVRS
+809 
-820 AFKGEEEDSD
+820 
-830 LPYQEI
+830 
-836 KRKRLIADL
+836 
-845 LNTLNELEM
+845 
-854 QSKADQSVETIV
+854 
-866 ASLTDVYD
+866 
-874 QGDLGVIPRES
+874 
-885 IDTILKK
+885 
-892 TQGCEEVSESAIIS
+892 
-906 SSATASSAGEGER
+906 
-919 NDASK
+919 
-924 TTLGGASEDDAAIID
+924 
-939 VVSGSRLVF
+939 
-948 LGSNESLDEE
+948 
-958 DEGEEASEEEE
+958 
-969 EADGE
+969 
-974 EDGAQKKKQQ
+974 
-984 HEEDDGDF
+984 
-992 GDDEASQQLLGSAAD
+992 
-1007 GGEHDKEDGPS
+1007 GPS

-1025 LETSGDSW
+1025 LDTAGDSW

-1127 ELLLQFGADRTME
+1127 ELLLQFGADRAAE
-1140 TSSAMA
+1140 TASAMA

-1219 CAIVFICFIVF
+1219 CAILFICFIVF

-1273 APIQP
+1273 APIQA

-1290 EIVSYVKLRPRMTT
+1290 EIVSYVKLRPRVTT
-1304 TIRHERFRESVE
+1304 SIRHERFRESVE
-1316 YALESTNSR
+1316 YALESSNNSR
-1325 SEGAVRSDGSS
+1325 SEAVRSDGSS
-1336 EIIMELQDRSATD
+1336 EIVMELQDRNATD
-1349 VEDREHPG
+1349 VEDREQHG
-1357 EGDDETPL
+1357 EGGEETPL

-1374 NERSEVAAKERPSPG
+1374 KEGSTEVTPKECVAPS
-1389 KDVQESDDER
+1389 KDVPESDDER
-1399 STTASSA
+1399 STTVSSA
-1406 YSSLNREKTP
+1406 YSSLNRESTP
-1416 LVGVESKKSGV
+1416 LVGGRSNKSNVEV
-1427 EMLRTGDQLVKSATC
+1427 LRTGDQLVKSATC
-1442 LMTTS
+1442 LMATS
-1447 STSTATLTNVSPSDV
+1447 STSTATLTNVSPSDA
-1462 ECCSPPELGVRSP
+1462 ECCSPAELSIRSP

-1552 DGSDEDTKHPHAVTS
+1552 DGSDEDAKPHQAPPS
-1567 DGDDDELTA
+1567 DDDDDELTE
-1576 LANRVDRM
+1576 LANRAAERM
-1584 GADGRSDSVTPSEEL
+1584 GPDSRCGSVTPSEEL

-1620 SDVCSESDGAST
+1620 SDICSESDGAST
-1632 DGKLPL
+1632 DGKQPVT

-1653 NGGNS
+1653 NVGHGSGG
-1658 GDPGDTGSGSSVRK
+1658 GPGETGSGSSVRK

-1716 EEEEEGNE
+1716 EEEEEQPE
-1724 GDVPSGGFCVDRPK
+1724 GEDAHSGGGFCVDRPK
-1738 GGTVKLEPNSLVN
+1738 GGTILAAT

-1756 KHVVADVLSRESD
+1756 QHVVTTAGSPLYREGD
-1769 KVVQ
+1769 KMVQ